1 MGTRWADGYSSQV
14 TIYLIVGGESLDV
27 SAVGPDSINLREPRA
42 IPPNTSA
49 TLVLKIDDHEERDE
63 IVLFEGASP
72 NSTKV
77 RFF

>member
-1 MGTRWADGYSSQV
+1 MGTRWADGYSAQV
-14 TIYLIVGGESLDV
+14 TIYLIVDGETLGV
-27 SAVGPDSINLREPRA
+27 AAVGPDSFHLREARA

>member
-1 MGTRWADGYSSQV
+1 MGTRWADGYSAQV
-14 TIYLIVGGESLDV
+14 TIYLIVDDETLGV
-27 SAVGPDSINLREPRA
+27 AAVGPDSFHLREARA

-49 TLVLKIDDHEERDE
+49 TLVLKIDAHEERDE

-72 NSTKV
+72 TSTKV